1 MTTTT
6 VKTTVSTPKV
16 TPSAAAAFE
25 KPTIFDIISETEK
38 NHTLMRQMNRISSTA
53 STPIALPL
61 SASSPSMNQQPVSD
75 TPKAINHMGVI
86 HHNGHPGVAEP
97 LTWQQVESELIVDQN
112 HKETSTSKDGISTW
126 ILLSGSDNKPQT
138 PATPVT
144 TASVVGHVDKIHV
157 KDVLNER
164 HNYRF
169 QQMHPEKVSKPIK
182 NRDQPE
188 KRPKPNKKDKVTIES
203 PTTLKTTPMPSST
216 LSGILVASDFVTD
229 SKHRRKVT
237 PLPVFNKLNKKKG
250 TTTRTTTTTTEPSEE
265 LTERLEEEHTISDK
279 INMSDEYPVD
289 TTTSTSFIVLEPKDA
304 NFDMPEDRAPKKPK
318 KTMKKGVK
326 PPRKKTGVAKNP
338 NKGPKPLTSTIYS
351 YLSREVM
358 PTVGVGL
365 MGLVLTA
372 GIAGYFFG
380 PLGALRRSYD
390 EATDRQDNVDNI
402 YSVNNEEYASEG
414 NNDHGQNEEEVFSKF
429 LAGMPANYVSRY
441 VKYYRPDGNANG
453 NPHPNQYNYRRVSQ
467 PMSQAQAQASNMVAK
482 YTPYMRYR
490 TAPSPHYTP
499 AQYNPQSQQQQ
510 QQYAAYLRNHHMN
523 NMNPQSAANLPAVA
537 HQQQQTMVSP
547 VYNPQYEEMQKQ
559 KSFATNMENV
569 LKHQTATIYGKKNE
583 YTIVNP
589 SVVQEKSVGAEIAAE
604 PEQPT
609 QQLSDGTNEDQ
620 NTEVIESKITDGN
633 DDDDDDMAASQR
645 IQRRTY
651 VVGSSITDNQ
661 PAEAIVSAS
670 MTASFD
676 GMPGAQKETNEPVFT
691 VTATSHG
698 PRRRRRRDT
707 KSSTD
712 VDQTT
717 ENEMKTTTKQ
727 SQPSTTTEIP
737 ITTIEPYTTR
747 LYGAMEYANL
757 ENDFNM
763 LHEKLMSFDRDYSS
777 ADNEK
782 KVEKKIQTEFKSIK
796 SDYDAL
802 KKAIDGAK
810 AIEQFQKQIR
820 IRPKNFEL
828 SVVLKTG
835 ITGIRQRIRYLNDLV
850 EHPEDDRMIEKINRR
865 DGSETPI
872 ESTTTIGNSSTG
884 DASELPE
891 AENGFVGFLKI
902 LQLKA
907 QFGLNLLQ
915 NIRPSFERAF
925 EDVFKRPYVNR
936 M

>member
-1 MTTTT
+1 
-6 VKTTVSTPKV
+6 
-16 TPSAAAAFE
+16 
-25 KPTIFDIISETEK
+25 
-38 NHTLMRQMNRISSTA
+38 MRQMNRISSTA

-61 SASSPSMNQQPVSD
+61 SASSPSIIRMNQQPASD
-75 TPKAINHMGVI
+75 APKAINHMGAI

-97 LTWQQVESELIVDQN
+97 LTWQQVESDLIADQS
-112 HKETSTSKDGISTW
+112 HKETSTAKDGISTW

-144 TASVVGHVDKIHV
+144 TASIVGHVDKINV

-169 QQMHPEKVSKPIK
+169 QQIHPEKVNKPIK
-182 NRDQPE
+182 IRDQPE
-188 KRPKPNKKDKVTIES
+188 KRAKPNKKDKVIIES
-203 PTTLKTTPMPSST
+203 TTTLKTTPIPSST
-216 LSGILVASDFVTD
+216 LSGILVASDFATD
-229 SKHRRKVT
+229 SKYRRKVT
-237 PLPVFNKLNKKKG
+237 PLPVFNKLNKKK
-250 TTTRTTTTTTEPSEE
+250 TATTTTTTEASEE
-265 LTERLEEEHTISDK
+265 LSEILEEEHPISDK
-279 INMSDEYPVD
+279 IDMSDEYPVD
-289 TTTSTSFIVLEPKDA
+289 ATTPTPFIVLEPKDA
-304 NFDMPEDRAPKKPK
+304 NFEIPEDRAPTPKKPNK
-318 KTMKKGVK
+318 VVKKGVK
-326 PPRKKTGVAKNP
+326 LSKKKTGVAKNP
-338 NKGPKPLTSTIYS
+338 IKNPKPLTSTIYS

-390 EATDRQDNVDNI
+390 EATDRQDNADNI

-414 NNDHGQNEEEVFSKF
+414 NDHGQNEEEVFSKF

-441 VKYYRPDGNANG
+441 VKYYRPDGNGNS
-453 NPHPNQYNYRRVSQ
+453 NPHPNQYNHRRVSQ
-467 PMSQAQAQASNMVAK
+467 PQLQQQPLPQAQAQASNMVPK

-490 TAPSPHYTP
+490 TPSPHYNP
-499 AQYNPQSQQQQ
+499 AQYNPQ
-510 QQYAAYLRNHHMN
+510 QQYAAYHRNHHI
-523 NMNPQSAANLPAVA
+523 NPVSAASAA
-537 HQQQQTMVSP
+537 SAYQQQQTVSP
-547 VYNPQYEEMQKQ
+547 VYNPQYQDMQKQ

-583 YTIVNP
+583 YMIVNP
-589 SVVQEKSVGAEIAAE
+589 SVVQEKSVGSEIQAE
-604 PEQPT
+604 PEQST
-609 QQLSDGTNEDQ
+609 QQLSAAANEDQ
-620 NTEVIESKITDGN
+620 NTEVIEGEIT
-633 DDDDDDMAASQR
+633 DDDDNAASQR

-670 MTASFD
+670 MTASVD
-676 GMPGAQKETNEPVFT
+676 GMGSAQKETNEAVFT

-707 KSSTD
+707 KSATD
-712 VDQTT
+712 LAQTT
-717 ENEMKTTTKQ
+717 EKEMKT
-727 SQPSTTTEIP
+727 STTTLKTKTTKESQPLTTIK
-737 ITTIEPYTTR
+737 ITTTTIEPYTTR
-747 LYGAMEYANL
+747 LYSTTEYANL
-757 ENDFNM
+757 ESDYIM

-782 KVEKKIQTEFKSIK
+782 KVEKKIQIEFKSIE
-796 SDYDAL
+796 SDFDSL

-828 SVVLKTG
+828 SVILKTG
-835 ITGIRQRIRYLNDLV
+835 ITGIRQRIRYMNDLI
-850 EHPEDDRMIEKINRR
+850 EHPEDHRMIDKINRR
-865 DGSETPI
+865 DGSETLI
-872 ESTTTIGNSSTG
+872 ESTTTNSTNTSTS
-884 DASELPE
+884 SELPE
-891 AENGFVGFLKI
+891 VENGFVGFLKL

-907 QFGLNLLQ
+907 QFGLNLLK